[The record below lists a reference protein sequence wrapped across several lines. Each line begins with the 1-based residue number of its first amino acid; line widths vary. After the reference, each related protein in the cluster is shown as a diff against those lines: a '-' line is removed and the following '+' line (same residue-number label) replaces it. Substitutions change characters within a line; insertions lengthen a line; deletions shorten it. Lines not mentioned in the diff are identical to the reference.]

1 MISLINTLPEFA
13 GLSAEMVNINCL
25 FDSYK
30 NDSNVMFWAQDGD
43 KCVIAMT
50 DGNMI
55 IHNNNA
61 DFEEL
66 SEFISVLSPVCVF
79 SDSQTLEKLSLIPD
93 ENINVVYKKA
103 DLEGQAVSD
112 TLSSDELYRLLDVDG
127 LSLPDYPHFAVDFC
141 RRLNHGFAKYFAL
154 KDKCAVI
161 TFNSGDKAIINGLA
175 SHEKGY
181 GTVAIKGILQ
191 KNYGKD
197 FLACCRDSVLP
208 FYLKNG
214 FKKLYN
220 AGYWVK
226 NK

>member
-1 MISLINTLPEFA
+1 MIKLINELPKISR
-13 GLSAEMVNINCL
+13 LSAELIKIRCL
-25 FDSYK
+25 FESYK
-30 NDSNVMFWAQDGD
+30 NDSSVMFWSQDEE
-43 KCVIAMT
+43 KCLIAMT

-55 IHNNNA
+55 IFNNGA
-61 DFEEL
+61 DYLEL
-66 SEFISVLSPVCVF
+66 SEFVSVLSPACIY
-79 SDSQTLEKLSLIPD
+79 SDYETLKSLNRLPD

-103 DLEGQAVSD
+103 DIEGD
-112 TLSSDELYRLLDVDG
+112 TPCDELKSDELYKLLDVEG
-127 LSLPDYPHFAVDFC
+127 LSLPDYPHFAVDYC
-141 RRLNHGFAKYFAL
+141 RRKNLGFAKAFAI

-161 TFNSGDKAIINGLA
+161 TFNTEDTAIINGLA

-181 GTVAIKGILQ
+181 GSIAIRGILQ

-214 FKKLYN
+214 FIKLYN

>member
-1 MISLINTLPEFA
+1 MISLTDKLPTIST
-13 GLSAEMVNINCL
+13 LSAEMVKINCL

-30 NDSNVMFWAQDGD
+30 NDHTVVFWTQDND

-61 DFEEL
+61 QIEEL
-66 SEFISVLSPVCVF
+66 KEFVTVINPACVF
-79 SDSQTLEKLSLIPD
+79 SDKKTLKSLDLMPD
-93 ENINVVYKKA
+93 ENINVVWRKA
-103 DLEGQAVSD
+103 DIQGETIGDEA
-112 TLSSDELYRLLDVDG
+112 SSDRLYRLLDVDG
-127 LSLPDYPHFAVDFC
+127 LSLPDYPHFAVDYC
-141 RRLNHGFAKYFAL
+141 RRFNLGFAKYFAI

-161 TFNSGDKAIINGLA
+161 TFNSGNTAIINGIA
-175 SHEKGY
+175 SHEKGF
-181 GTVAIKGILQ
+181 GSIAITAILQ
-191 KNYGKD
+191 QNFGKD

-214 FKKLYN
+214 FIKLYD

>member
-1 MISLINTLPEFA
+1 MISLINTLPEFSL
-13 GLSAEMVNINCL
+13 LSAEMVKINCL

-55 IHNNNA
+55 IQNNNA

-66 SEFISVLSPVCVF
+66 LEFVSVLSPVCVF
-79 SDSQTLEKLSLIPD
+79 SDSQTLKKLNLIPD
-93 ENINVVYKKA
+93 ENINVVYRKA
-103 DLEGQAVSD
+103 DLEGQAQSD

-141 RRLNHGFAKYFAL
+141 RRLNHGFAKYFAI

-161 TFNSGDKAIINGLA
+161 TFNSGNKAIINGLA

>member
-1 MISLINTLPEFA
+1 MISLINELPHIST
-13 GLSAEMVNINCL
+13 LSAEWVKICCL
-25 FDSYK
+25 YDSYK
-30 NDSNVMFWAQDGD
+30 NDPSVMFWSQDNN

-55 IHNNNA
+55 IYNNGA
-61 DFEEL
+61 DTEEL
-66 SEFISVLSPVCVF
+66 LEFVNVLSPACVF
-79 SDSQTLEKLSLIPD
+79 SDIDTLKAIKRIPD

-103 DLEGQAVSD
+103 DILGD
-112 TLSSDELYRLLDVDG
+112 TPCDDLKSDELYKLLDVNG
-127 LSLPDYPHFAVDFC
+127 LSLPDYPHFAVDYC
-141 RRLNHGFAKYFAL
+141 RRKNLGFAKAFAIRE
-154 KDKCAVI
+154 KCAVI
-161 TFNSGDKAIINGLA
+161 TFNSGNTAIINGLA

-181 GTVAIKGILQ
+181 GSIALKGILQ

-214 FKKLYN
+214 FEKLYN
-220 AGYWVK
+220 TGYWVK

>member
-1 MISLINTLPEFA
+1 MISLINELPKFSC
-13 GLSAEMVNINCL
+13 LSAELVKINCL
-25 FDSYK
+25 YDSYK
-30 NDSNVMFWAQDGD
+30 TDSSVMFWSQDSD
-43 KCVIAMT
+43 KCLIAMT

-55 IHNNNA
+55 IYNRNA

-66 SEFISVLSPVCVF
+66 NEFVEVLSPACIY
-79 SDSQTLEKLSLIPD
+79 SDYETLKNLNRLPG
-93 ENINVVYKKA
+93 ENINVVYRKA
-103 DLEGQAVSD
+103 DILGD
-112 TLSSDELYRLLDVDG
+112 TPCHHLKSDELYKLLDVNG
-127 LSLPDYPHFAVDFC
+127 LPLPDYPHFAVDYC
-141 RRLNHGFAKYFAL
+141 RRKNLGFAKAFAI

-161 TFNSGDKAIINGLA
+161 TFNSGDTAIINGLA

-181 GTVAIKGILQ
+181 GSIALKGILQ
-191 KNYGKD
+191 KNYGKA

-214 FKKLYN
+214 FIKLYN

>member
-1 MISLINTLPEFA
+1 MISLTDKLPNFSC
-13 GLSAEMVNINCL
+13 LSAEMVKINCL

-30 NDSNVMFWAQDGD
+30 NDKSVMFWVQDTD

-55 IHNNNA
+55 IYNNNA
-61 DFEEL
+61 DFREL
-66 SEFISVLSPVCVF
+66 SEFISVLCPVCVF
-79 SDSQTLEKLSLIPD
+79 SDKETLEKLKLIPD
-93 ENINVVYKKA
+93 ENINVVYRKA
-103 DLEGQAVSD
+103 DISGQAEGD
-112 TLSSDELYRLLDVDG
+112 TLKSDELYKLLDVDG
-127 LSLPDYPHFAVDFC
+127 LSLPDYPHFAVDYC
-141 RRLNHGFAKYFAL
+141 RRLNLGFAKYFGIR
-154 KDKCAVI
+154 DKCAVI
-161 TFNSGDKAIINGLA
+161 TFNSGDNAIINGLA
-175 SHEKGY
+175 SHSKGF
-181 GTVAIKGILQ
+181 GTVAINGILQ

>member
-1 MISLINTLPEFA
+1 MISLINELPKFSC
-13 GLSAEMVNINCL
+13 LSAELVKINCL
-25 FDSYK
+25 YDSYK
-30 NDSNVMFWAQDGD
+30 TDPSVMFWSQDSD
-43 KCVIAMT
+43 KCLIAMT

-55 IHNNNA
+55 IYNRNA

-66 SEFISVLSPVCVF
+66 NEFVEVLSPACIY
-79 SDSQTLEKLSLIPD
+79 SDYETLKNLNRLPS
-93 ENINVVYKKA
+93 ENINVVYRKA
-103 DLEGQAVSD
+103 DILGD
-112 TLSSDELYRLLDVDG
+112 TPCDDLKRDELYKLLDVDG
-127 LSLPDYPHFAVDFC
+127 LSLPDYPHFAVDYC
-141 RRLNHGFAKYFAL
+141 RRKNLGFAKSFAI

-161 TFNSGDKAIINGLA
+161 TFNSGDTAIINGLA

-181 GTVAIKGILQ
+181 GSIALKGILQ
-191 KNYGKD
+191 KNYSKA

-214 FKKLYN
+214 FIKLYN

>member
-1 MISLINTLPEFA
+1 MISLINTLPEFSL
-13 GLSAEMVNINCL
+13 LSAEMVKINCL

-66 SEFISVLSPVCVF
+66 SEFVSVLCPVCVF
-79 SDSQTLEKLSLIPD
+79 SDSQTLEKLNLIPD
-93 ENINVVYKKA
+93 ENINVVYRKA
-103 DLEGQAVSD
+103 DLEGQAISD

-141 RRLNHGFAKYFAL
+141 RRLNHGFAKYFAI
-154 KDKCAVI
+154 KNKCAVI

-175 SHEKGY
+175 SHGKGY